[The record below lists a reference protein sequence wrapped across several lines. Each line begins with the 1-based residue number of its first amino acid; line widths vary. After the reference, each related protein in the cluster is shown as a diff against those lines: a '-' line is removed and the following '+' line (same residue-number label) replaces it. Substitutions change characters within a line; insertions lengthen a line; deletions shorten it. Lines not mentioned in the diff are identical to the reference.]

1 MIGNIFISSA
11 LVVVVIFSTGALFK
25 SLSDIKEAKEIQEHY
40 EIVKDIKTLLAKQY
54 NKNIE
59 EITRDDIIANL
70 PQGGNWEKVLL
81 LDRQKDSKLSNTNKS
96 FINEKANIEI
106 SEDEK
111 LKLLALKAK
120 LKDIIDVNNLT
131 LEDKKYKINVGANAR
146 NIISQD
152 KDFEDSLKRVINYLS
167 TKVLYGTTYDKT
179 EELSKTIELDKFFN
193 FNNINIEEEN
203 KSEEQIKKEKE
214 IYIEKKIYEKL
225 QKSENSVEMRLYEKM
240 NVKGKL

>member
-70 PQGGNWEKVLL
+70 PQGENWEKVLL
-81 LDRQKDSKLSNTNKS
+81 LDRNKSSKLSNQDKE
-96 FINEKANIEI
+96 FINKDANIEI

-111 LKLLALKAK
+111 LKLLALRAK
-120 LKDIIDVNNLT
+120 LKDTININDSNL
-131 LEDKKYKINVGANAR
+131 ENKKYKITIGTNAQ

-152 KDFEDSLKRVINYLS
+152 KDFEDRLNKAINYLAS
-167 TKVLYGTTYDKT
+167 EILYSNKDITDTLEKVFNDINPDKNENKEGFFNYKNIYLEDTDEKKKLYIKEKLKQRLEQNQNSIETRLYG
-179 EELSKTIELDKFFN
+179 EL
-193 FNNINIEEEN
+193 
-203 KSEEQIKKEKE
+203 KKQ
-214 IYIEKKIYEKL
+214 L
-225 QKSENSVEMRLYEKM
+225 
-240 NVKGKL
+240 

>member
-70 PQGGNWEKVLL
+70 PQGENWEKVLL
-81 LDRQKDSKLSNTNKS
+81 LDRNKSSKLSNQDKE
-96 FINEKANIEI
+96 FINKDANIEI

-111 LKLLALKAK
+111 LKLLALRAK
-120 LKDIIDVNNLT
+120 LKDTININDSNL
-131 LEDKKYKINVGANAR
+131 ENKKYKITIGTNAQ

-152 KDFEDSLKRVINYLS
+152 KDFEDRLNKAINYLAS
-167 TKVLYGTTYDKT
+167 EILYSNKDITDTLEKVFNDIDPDKNENKEGFFNYKNIYLEDTDEKKKLYIKEKLKQRLEQNQNSIETRLYG
-179 EELSKTIELDKFFN
+179 EL
-193 FNNINIEEEN
+193 
-203 KSEEQIKKEKE
+203 KKQ
-214 IYIEKKIYEKL
+214 L
-225 QKSENSVEMRLYEKM
+225 
-240 NVKGKL
+240 

>member
-81 LDRQKDSKLSNTNKS
+81 LDRNKSSKLSNQDKE
-96 FINEKANIEI
+96 FINKDANIEI

-111 LKLLALKAK
+111 LKLLALRAK
-120 LKDIIDVNNLT
+120 LKDTININDSNL
-131 LEDKKYKINVGANAR
+131 ENKKYKITIGTNAQ

-152 KDFEDSLKRVINYLS
+152 KDFEDRLNKAINYLAS
-167 TKVLYGTTYDKT
+167 EILYSNKDITDTLEKVFNDIDPDKNENKEGFFNYKNIYLEDTDEKKKLYIKEKLKQRLEQNQNSIETRLYG
-179 EELSKTIELDKFFN
+179 EL
-193 FNNINIEEEN
+193 
-203 KSEEQIKKEKE
+203 KKQ
-214 IYIEKKIYEKL
+214 L
-225 QKSENSVEMRLYEKM
+225 
-240 NVKGKL
+240 